1 MEVTVN
7 GEKKRYDC
15 RAMPVAA
22 LLADNRVE
30 APEMVSVQLNGRII
44 DRQHYQDTLVV
55 DRDEVEFLYFMGGGR

>member
-1 MEVTVN
+1 MQVTVN
-7 GEKKRYDC
+7 GERKSYEC

-22 LLADNRVE
+22 LLAENRVE

-44 DRQHYQDTLVV
+44 DRRRYQDTLVK

>member
-15 RAMPVAA
+15 RAMPVDA

-44 DRQHYQDTLVV
+44 DRQRYRDTLVV